1 MELTI
6 QHRKTVQCY
15 PQTVQHA
22 ANTQHMKRV
31 QCHPQTVWHWPLSLP
46 HSTETLRTAWRRPHI
61 KGKRQCCLQTVWHWP
76 YRSFFQNY
84 ITQPHNKCVYSAQ
97 KANHRNRLHIQTNH
111 KKAAR
116 RVRCYN
122 AQSAHIHYWKILLT
136 LVTMFLGLL
145 SPWGQNHITVL
156 MHSLKVLC
164 QNTGRV
170 VYPYM
175 HATHYKYF
183 VHVHVCNN
191 SIKWAHQNQSKTFT
205 VAVTLTWK

>member
-1 MELTI
+1 MLPTNCTACSKHTAHETCTMSPSNCMALTTELTTQHRNTTNCMAPTTHQRKTTMLPTNSMALTI
-6 QHRKTVQCY
+6 QEV
-15 PQTVQHA
+15 
-22 ANTQHMKRV
+22 
-31 QCHPQTVWHWPLSLP
+31 
-46 HSTETLRTAWRRPHI
+46 
-61 KGKRQCCLQTVWHWP
+61 
-76 YRSFFQNY
+76 FFSRND
-84 ITQPHNKCVYSAQ
+84 ITQPHKKCVYSAQ